1 MKDVGVSANAA
12 DVSAMFKAF
21 NGRRTEDLIQ
31 SGMGK
36 FASMPAAAAGGAAPA
51 KAAAAPAQAPAKGK
65 KEEKKAE
72 EEEEDF
78 GGFGDMFG

>member
-1 MKDVGVSANAA
+1 MKEVGVSANA
-12 DVSAMFKAF
+12 DDLKAMFKAF
-21 NGRRTEDLIQ
+21 NGRKVEDMIQ
-31 SGMGK
+31 AGMGK

-51 KAAAAPAQAPAKGK
+51 QAAAEPK
-65 KEEKKAE
+65 KEDKKADKKKVEE